1 MKTTIF
7 YKAKAALSI
16 ICPLS
21 ALLFFSACE
30 NGDNDFPNY
39 DHTAVYFSNQGYI
52 RTIELGEDPQV
63 DLTNDNLHQI
73 SINAA
78 IGGGYSNDK
87 DIRATFVVDPSICVG
102 QKFSDGTAVTVM
114 PENYYTLDDNKL
126 IIPAGKIQGGVTVH
140 FTDAFFADANAV
152 KNTYVIPL
160 RITKVEGADSILK
173 GQDFVLCAVKYVN
186 PWHADYLRHGVDEIT
201 TAAEKVTVV
210 RHNQYVEN
218 DEVIK
223 LATKAFNQ
231 VVMTVNMKDNTGKNV
246 PCQLLLTF
254 DNDNK
259 CTISALTAGF
269 TAQGTGSFVKNG
281 EKNSMGGKDRNALY
295 LNYTLA
301 SESLAKSQTTTD
313 TLVVRNRGIKQEYFT
328 VSK

>member
-1 MKTTIF
+1 
-7 YKAKAALSI
+7 
-16 ICPLS
+16 
-21 ALLFFSACE
+21 
-30 NGDNDFPNY
+30 
-39 DHTAVYFSNQGYI
+39 
-52 RTIELGEDPQV
+52 
-63 DLTNDNLHQI
+63 
-73 SINAA
+73 
-78 IGGGYSNDK
+78 
-87 DIRATFVVDPSICVG
+87 
-102 QKFSDGTAVTVM
+102 
-114 PENYYTLDDNKL
+114 
-126 IIPAGKIQGGVTVH
+126 
-140 FTDAFFADANAV
+140 V

-160 RITKVEGADSILK
+160 RITNVEGADSILK

-231 VVMTVNMKDNTGKNV
+231 VVMTVNMKDNAGKNV

>member
-160 RITKVEGADSILK
+160 RITNVEGADSILK

-210 RHNQYVEN
+210 P
-218 DEVIK
+218 
-223 LATKAFNQ
+223 
-231 VVMTVNMKDNTGKNV
+231 GKNV

>member
-160 RITKVEGADSILK
+160 RITNVEGADSILK

-223 LATKAFNQ
+223 P
-231 VVMTVNMKDNTGKNV
+231 GKNV

>member
-1 MKTTIF
+1 M
-7 YKAKAALSI
+7 
-16 ICPLS
+16 
-21 ALLFFSACE
+21 
-30 NGDNDFPNY
+30 
-39 DHTAVYFSNQGYI
+39 
-52 RTIELGEDPQV
+52 
-63 DLTNDNLHQI
+63 
-73 SINAA
+73 
-78 IGGGYSNDK
+78 
-87 DIRATFVVDPSICVG
+87 G

-160 RITKVEGADSILK
+160 RITNVEGADSILK

-231 VVMTVNMKDNTGKNV
+231 VVMTVNMKDN
-246 PCQLLLTF
+246 
-254 DNDNK
+254 
-259 CTISALTAGF
+259 AG
-269 TAQGTGSFVKNG
+269 NG